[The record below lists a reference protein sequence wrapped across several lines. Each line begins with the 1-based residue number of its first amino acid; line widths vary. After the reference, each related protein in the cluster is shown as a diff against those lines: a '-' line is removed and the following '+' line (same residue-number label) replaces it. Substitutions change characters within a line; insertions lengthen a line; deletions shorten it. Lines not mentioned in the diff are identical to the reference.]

1 MNNKRHFTST
11 ANSKVIR
18 IARSAVLALVGG
30 IAVMIAAWI
39 ICNLFLP
46 FLWILERI

>member
-1 MNNKRHFTST
+1 MNSRRQFTNT

-30 IAVMIAAWI
+30 IAVMIAAWL

-46 FLWILERI
+46 FLWVLERI